1 MVAKKVTTGVIVN
14 TVPYEAPM
22 TPEETSAYKKLVG
35 PILGGTN
42 KNPKIEDINRAM
54 EVCYVTATRCL
65 VDLTL
70 DKIANKTG
78 VMLVAKN
85 ITHQEQL
92 AKLISRG
99 VKQEDIFLITKDKTL
114 YFTDESVETG
124 KVRDYKVVIG
134 PIQKSEGYTLTRL
147 KTMITGVY
155 PSNNATREQIEG
167 RINRISQKS
176 KTIDFITVHTGILT
190 YIMNKHVDARN
201 LSKALQ
207 NIAQNIDM

>member
-1 MVAKKVTTGVIVN
+1 
-14 TVPYEAPM
+14 M
-22 TPEETSAYKKLVG
+22 TPDETDAYKRLVG

-54 EVCYVTATRCL
+54 EVCYTTTTRSL
-65 VDLTL
+65 VELTI
-70 DKIANKTG
+70 DKIAAKTG

-85 ITHQEQL
+85 ISHQEHL
-92 AKLISRG
+92 AKLLISRG

-114 YFTDESVETG
+114 YFTDESVESG
-124 KVRDYKVVIG
+124 KVHDYKVVIV

-176 KTIDFITVHTGILT
+176 KTVDFITVHTGILT